1 MSNHLLAEWLD
12 NPILV
17 KHVRSRLRPQ
27 PLVSSIVI
35 VLVLCVCIAWGGFV
49 LDGFTT
55 GGTFGA
61 LFALQVVILAIMGA
75 SQIGTSVGAARA
87 SGILDFHRV
96 SPLSPTELT
105 LGFFFGAPIREYLLF
120 ACTLPFSLLCLA
132 FGTPDFRGLL
142 QLMILLLISSWVL
155 HAFSLLNALILKK
168 QAGSRGVVGIVIFLG
183 IMGSS
188 ILPGFGRI
196 AVVIESEPRLD
207 FFGIS
212 LPWLAVV
219 LLYQLPT
226 LFFLFLAARRK
237 MDSERFH
244 PFSKIQA
251 LAALATLGGL
261 MLGGVWS
268 LTDLDYLAVVVI
280 YVLVF
285 IGLLLTTTVTPTQ
298 AEYYKGLWRAYKLGK
313 PRLSFW
319 DDLALNRP
327 FLAIACML
335 VLCTSTIAWNQLS
348 RSSPGGFGI
357 VRQAYPLA
365 IANGVIVM
373 AYFGL
378 ALQFFLLRFG
388 RRGPNYLSLFLFLV
402 WVVPLIAGT
411 IYLFADWRGRGEGP
425 AQVIY
430 ALSPVAGIA
439 LTAGTAGTGGSDFLA
454 VAGAAITPS
463 LFFAFLFNSLVTAA
477 RRRVR
482 RAVVMATEKSRN
494 AAEFTA

>member
-1 MSNHLLAEWLD
+1 MSSPLLAEWFD

-17 KHVRSRLRPQ
+17 KHIRSRLRLQ
-27 PLVSSIVI
+27 SLASSIV
-35 VLVLCVCIAWGGFV
+35 VVVVLCVCIAWGGFV
-49 LDGFTT
+49 LDSFTS
-55 GGTFGA
+55 GGAFGA
-61 LFALQVVILAIMGA
+61 LFALQSVILAVMGTT
-75 SQIGTSVGAARA
+75 QIGTSVGTARA

-96 SPLSPTELT
+96 SPLSPTELV
-105 LGFFFGAPIREYLLF
+105 LGFFFGAPIREYVLF

-142 QLMILLLISSWVL
+142 QLMILLVSSSWLL
-155 HAFSLLNALILKK
+155 HAFTLLNALILKK
-168 QAGSRGVVGIVIFLG
+168 QAGSRGVVGAVVLLG
-183 IMGSS
+183 VMSS
-188 ILPGFGRI
+188 SVLPGFLQI
-196 AVVIESEPRLD
+196 AAVVESEPRLD
-207 FFGIS
+207 FYGIS

-226 LFFLFLAARRK
+226 LFFLFLASRRK

-251 LAALATLGGL
+251 VAAMATLGLL
-261 MLGGVWS
+261 MVGGVWS
-268 LTDLDYLAVVVI
+268 LTNFDSLALVVV
-280 YVLVF
+280 YALVLVG
-285 IGLLLTTTVTPTQ
+285 ILLTTTVTPTQ
-298 AEYYKGLWRAYKLGK
+298 AEYYKGLCRAHKLGK
-313 PRLSFW
+313 PRLSLW

-327 FLAIACML
+327 FLAIACTV

-348 RSSPGGFGI
+348 RSGPGGSDI

-411 IYLFADWRGRGEGP
+411 IYILADWRGRGEGP

-439 LTAGTAGTGGSDFLA
+439 MTAGTAGTGGSDFLA

-463 LFFAFLFNSLVTAA
+463 LFFAFLFNGLLTAA
-477 RRRVR
+477 RRRVQ
-482 RAVVMATEKSRN
+482 RAVVIATEKSGS
-494 AAEFTA
+494 AAEIAA